1 MITRLLSY
9 LFCLYLTLSVPLAYA
24 IDPITG
30 AWTANAAA
38 SAAFGGGATGG
49 AAALTAAVEAA
60 AGAAATAATA
70 AGAAALVAGAGVAA
84 YCATSWAIGS
94 NGCGSNPFGASTGIP
109 GALSGAGITIDPQ
122 TGNLIKSGPVYFSQ
136 TPYSGFPGQSI
147 CFRSSPAAVV
157 TCVKSMIQANYSSY
171 VISLTLESSESN
183 CRLPASPDAV
193 LCQSYSVARA
203 PSTSPN
209 SFSSLPSSVPVY
221 GQTGDSVA
229 TDAEVAAAVA
239 ANAKAR
245 AAAAAATAAPSITA
259 ADAAAAAAT
268 AAPRT
273 AEAECA
279 AKGMKHGT
287 FNGAVFCVGTGAGID
302 GTGAP
307 AGETGTDAGAGTGT
321 GTSNPPNT
329 GTSNPPVSPPMP
341 AFCTYAQSL
350 CEWLNW
356 TKAEAT
362 FDTNTKPVIAEADDS
377 ISPSDYQRRY
387 FEFGNACPPAH
398 TIPISFMGA
407 SQTIQLSYDP
417 LCMMAQKMRPVI
429 ILVAWIVGARI
440 VVGSPAKGES

>member
-1 MITRLLSY
+1 LSRNQVQEALRNTVQTKY
-9 LFCLYLTLSVPLAYA
+9 KCYDFKLSAPYSAAEVTTTGCVAIPLPDVKPA
-24 IDPITG
+24 DPVDIG
-30 AWTANAAA
+30 AAVGANA
-38 SAAFGGGATGG
+38 G
-49 AAALTAAVEAA
+49 
-60 AGAAATAATA
+60 
-70 AGAAALVAGAGVAA
+70 
-84 YCATSWAIGS
+84 
-94 NGCGSNPFGASTGIP
+94 
-109 GALSGAGITIDPQ
+109 
-122 TGNLIKSGPVYFSQ
+122 
-136 TPYSGFPGQSI
+136 
-147 CFRSSPAAVV
+147 
-157 TCVKSMIQANYSSY
+157 
-171 VISLTLESSESN
+171 
-183 CRLPASPDAV
+183 
-193 LCQSYSVARA
+193 
-203 PSTSPN
+203 
-209 SFSSLPSSVPVY
+209 
-221 GQTGDSVA
+221 
-229 TDAEVAAAVA
+229 
-239 ANAKAR
+239 AR